1 MMIDWHQDI
10 RDAVRGYVTVFG
22 AAEAQRIIEEAGAQ
36 WIWAHGS
43 AEAAEFASDLLADAQ
58 W

>member
-1 MMIDWHQDI
+1 MMIDWRQDI
-10 RDAVRGYVTVFG
+10 RDAVRGHITVFG
-22 AAEAQRIIEEAGAQ
+22 ATEAQRIIEEAGAA

-43 AEAAEFASDLLADAQ
+43 AEAAEFASGLLADAQ